1 MLSDCQLDASWGSDG
16 RMLGAPEKD
25 VSPGD
30 ADPPPQAAPAPGSP
44 APATQDRAQLFRN
57 RLRKNLRRLAPWV
70 RQQGI
75 EAYRLYDSDIP
86 EVRLIVERYGDYLA
100 VWEYARAAERDLRR
114 DPEQR
119 SAEHEA
125 FLASVVSALEQECGL
140 PRERIIL
147 KRRER
152 QRGSAQYQKLAET
165 QRELVITEAGHR
177 FRVNLHDYLDTGL
190 FLDHRG
196 TRALFG
202 SLSAGRR
209 VLNLFGYTGSFT
221 VYAAAAG
228 ASHTLTVDLSNT
240 YLDWAERNLREN
252 RLDLGRHRLLRADVL
267 SWLREPHDVARDG
280 FDLIV
285 LDPPTFSNSKRMRDT
300 LDIARDHPW
309 LLSQTLRLLRPRGQ
323 LLFSC
328 NHRRFALRKDEL
340 PEADSL
346 HIRDLSRETLPP
358 DFHDPKTRCCY
369 LISRS

>member
-1 MLSDCQLDASWGSDG
+1 MLATPKAAASSD
-16 RMLGAPEKD
+16 
-25 VSPGD
+25 D
-30 ADPPPQAAPAPGSP
+30 ADRNPVAPAATPVGGPTPGS
-44 APATQDRAQLFRN
+44 AGSDRAQLFRN
-57 RLRKNLRRLAPWV
+57 RLRKNLRRLRPWV
-70 RQQGI
+70 TQQGI

-100 VWEYARAAERDLRR
+100 LWEYARAADFDLRR
-114 DPEQR
+114 DTEARQ
-119 SAEHEA
+119 AEHEA
-125 FLASVVSALEQECGL
+125 FLQSVVAALAAECDL
-140 PRERIIL
+140 PSERIVV

-165 QRELVITEAGHR
+165 QHEIIVHEGGHR

-190 FLDHRG
+190 FLDHRA
-196 TRALFG
+196 TRALVG

-221 VYAAAAG
+221 VYAAASG

-252 RLDLGRHRLLRADVL
+252 RLDLSRHRLLRADVL
-267 SWLREPHDVARDG
+267 TWLREPHDAERDG

-309 LLSQTLRLLRPRGQ
+309 LLAQALRLLRPRGQ

-328 NHRRFALRKDEL
+328 NHRRFALRKDDL
-340 PEADSL
+340 PGAESL

-358 DFHDPKTRCCY
+358 DFHDPRTRSCF
-369 LISRS
+369 LISRT